1 MVSDELVLVQDKV
14 KIDYRP
20 VHMEP
25 LDSEMEY
32 IPPKA
37 RTY

>member
-1 MVSDELVLVQDKV
+1 MLQKKV

-32 IPPKA
+32 IPPKV
-37 RTY
+37 RSY